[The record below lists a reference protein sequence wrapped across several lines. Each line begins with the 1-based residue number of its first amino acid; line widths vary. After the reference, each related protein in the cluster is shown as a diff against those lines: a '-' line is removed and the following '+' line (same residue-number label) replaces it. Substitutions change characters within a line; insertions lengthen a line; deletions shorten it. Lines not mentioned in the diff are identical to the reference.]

1 MHCGQLSDERALLK
15 KVKIGVE
22 YFFFLTVWPQLV
34 IFYCKTMADNIIQS
48 VNRALQI
55 LNLFSL
61 NNPQLGITQISRELS
76 LHKGTVQG
84 LVRTLTNAGF
94 LRQNGA
100 TRRYQLGL
108 KIYELGVILA
118 GGLEINQKA
127 SAPAHKLARQTQHLV
142 RIAIQDGDSALVTL
156 DAYPTP
162 QRFLTWQFGPR
173 SPLYCTALGK
183 TLLAY
188 LSRQEVEGYL
198 KRVKLIPYTP
208 HTITKKDKFL
218 RELEETRKRGYAIN
232 REENLLTRAAIGV
245 PIFGGGKCPVA
256 SMCLVGNP
264 RYILGED
271 KENLAE
277 KVMKT
282 ALEISLL
289 MGHSQGVTY
298 GEKR

>member
-1 MHCGQLSDERALLK
+1 
-15 KVKIGVE
+15 
-22 YFFFLTVWPQLV
+22 
-34 IFYCKTMADNIIQS
+34 MADNLIQS
-48 VNRALQI
+48 VSRALQI

-61 NNPQLGITQISRELS
+61 NKPYLGITEISREVG

-94 LRQNGA
+94 LRQDGE

-127 SAPAHKLARQTQHLV
+127 SAPAHNLARQTQHLV

-162 QRFLTWQFGPR
+162 QRFFTWQFGPR

-183 TLLAY
+183 ALLAF
-188 LSRQEVEGYL
+188 LGRREIEGYL

-218 RELEETRKRGYAIN
+218 RELEETRKRGYSIN
-232 REENLLTRAAIGV
+232 REENLLARAALGA
-245 PIFGGGKCPVA
+245 PIFGGGRFPVA
-256 SMCLVGNP
+256 SMCLVGDP
-264 RYILGED
+264 SYILGEGR
-271 KENLAE
+271 ENLAG
-277 KVMKT
+277 KVIKT
-282 ALEISLL
+282 ALDISLQ
-289 MGHSQGVTY
+289 MGHSRGAIYQ
-298 GEKR
+298 EKL